1 MTSFPRAHWWISL
14 TLLSLGGLMAMVFFG
29 PRQSLPVI
37 PRPAGE
43 GNVLREAYT
52 QYLLLDP
59 HRRLAP
65 LPAYN
70 HLILS
75 LWEPLVEC
83 DPATGEPRPAA
94 AQSWSWSEDRKVL
107 TLQLRPDAR
116 WSNGDPV
123 TAHDFVRSWRRLLGR
138 PMELAQTLFPLRS
151 AEPFHRGQLKDP
163 EKLGMRAMDDLT
175 LRLELDQVR
184 SSLVAEL
191 ADPMLVPLHRSSE
204 AAMADNAYFRDPA
217 LMVTNGPF
225 QLLWAND
232 DGFRLLACEFYHGHA
247 EVRLAG
253 VQFIRANSSSLAPLL
268 VSAGVVDLLSPM
280 PFGESR
286 PGLTERRMHLE
297 RELELGVTSVDF
309 NVTRGPLRDVRVRQA
324 LALALDRT
332 GAINRLDS
340 GHMVPAWSWIPP
352 MPGRPGLTLL
362 QEDATQARRLLAA
375 AGYPGGQGFPVLQMC
390 LPLRMRSDPFL
401 ATWTECWFRELGVKT
416 HMLYEPQD
424 VRAKRLTA
432 TGEYDVTYGELVA
445 TVPDAGDMLSVFLWP
460 VEYNSTKW
468 TDQDVVHLLGEA
480 NTKTGAERLALLEKA
495 ERLVM
500 AAVPAVPVMF
510 NRRQALLADE
520 VHGWYEDPLGRQ
532 SLKRLWLEPVTT
544 LDASPEPRT

>member
-1 MTSFPRAHWWISL
+1 MTTTPRVHWWISL
-14 TLLSLGGLMAMVFFG
+14 ALLSLGGLLATFFFG

-37 PRPAGE
+37 SRPAKDA
-43 GNVLREAYT
+43 NVLRVVYT

-70 HLILS
+70 HLMLS

-107 TLQLRPDAR
+107 TLKLRPDAR

-123 TAHDFVRSWRRLLGR
+123 TAHDFVRSWRRLLGKSVD
-138 PMELAQTLFPLRS
+138 LAQTLFPLRH

-163 EKLGMRAMDDLT
+163 EQLGVRAVDDLT

-217 LMVTNGPF
+217 LLVTNGPF
-225 QLLWAND
+225 QLLRANYN
-232 DGFRLLACEFYHGHA
+232 GFRLKACDFYHGHA
-247 EVRLAG
+247 EIRLAG
-253 VQFIRANSSSLAPLL
+253 VQFLRAYSSSLAPLL
-268 VSAGVVDLLSPM
+268 VSAGVVDLMSPM

-286 PGLTERRMHLE
+286 PLPTQRRVHLE
-297 RELELGVTSVDF
+297 LELELGVTSIDF

-332 GAINRLDS
+332 GAINRQDP
-340 GHMVPAWSWIPP
+340 GHMEPAWSWIPT
-352 MPGRPGLTLL
+352 MPGRLGLNLL
-362 QEDATQARRLLAA
+362 QEDAEQARRLLAA
-375 AGYPGGQGFPVLQMC
+375 AGYPGGQGFPVLEMS
-390 LPLRMRSDPFL
+390 LPLWMRSDPFP
-401 ATWTECWFRELGVKT
+401 AIWTECWFRELGVKT
-416 HMLYEPQD
+416 HMIYEPQT
-424 VRAKRLTA
+424 VRAKRMTVA
-432 TGEYDVTYGELVA
+432 GDYDLLYVGLVA
-445 TVPDAGDMLSVFLWP
+445 TVPDAGDMLSGFLWP
-460 VEYNSTKW
+460 AEYSSSKW
-468 TDQDVVHLLGEA
+468 TDQDVVRLLTEA
-480 NTKTGAERLALLEKA
+480 NTKTGAGRLALLEKA

-500 AAVPAVPVMF
+500 AAVPALPVMF

-532 SLKRLWLEPVTT
+532 SLKRLWLEPATIPN
-544 LDASPEPRT
+544 ANP